1 MCSAITNALGGVNS
15 DVQRLGMQSAF
26 EVCHTGVLER
36 IPHNQM
42 KEMPFESGAGLAM

>member
-1 MCSAITNALGGVNS
+1 MAKRRKHGCAV
-15 DVQRLGMQSAF
+15 AF
-26 EVCHTGVLER
+26 TIPGLFERGEVRMSER